1 MRLNNY
7 ISSTGLCSRR
17 EADKLIEQGRVTVNG
32 KKAQVGQTVEEGA
45 MVKVNNKLI
54 KPKNNNVYIAL
65 NKPVGITCTTER
77 HVKGNIIDYVN
88 YPERIFPIGRLDKD
102 SQGLIILTNDGDL
115 ANEVLD
121 YLDYEFIAKN
131 PKPIFGYSDL
141 TTVLNS
147 VYSQTNNS
155 VYLYQIRNLIYSDSK
170 NQLTNFS
177 NSLLTD
183 TNDLFNF
190 SYKFIQGE
198 SLSGI
203 TVGGNIRC
211 LLKLA
216 ETKYMPD
223 FTDKILFL
231 ESMGGEAALMSAFF
245 NQLKQMGVFSKVR
258 GILLGTFT
266 KMQEN
271 NISPTIEELLVKVI
285 DNPNLPIAKTEDIGH
300 GSTSKC
306 LIIGKNIILN

>member
-1 MRLNNY
+1 MSLLNINDT
-7 ISSTGLCSRR
+7 IAIVACS
-17 EADKLIEQGRVTVNG
+17 NG
-32 KKAQVGQTVEEGA
+32 QP
-45 MVKVNNKLI
+45 L
-54 KPKNNNVYIAL
+54 L
-65 NKPVGITCTTER
+65 NKPQIELLIKTLKDLGLNPILSEYIYSINLPFNGSSKD
-77 HVKGNIIDYVN
+77 KGKA
-88 YPERIFPIGRLDKD
+88 FM
-102 SQGLIILTNDGDL
+102 DL
-115 ANEVLD
+115 
-121 YLDYEFIAKN
+121 YKN

-216 ETKYMPD
+216 GTKYMPD

>member
-1 MRLNNY
+1 MSLLNINDN
-7 ISSTGLCSRR
+7 IAIVACSNGQPLSN
-17 EADKLIEQGRVTVNG
+17 KFQIEL
-32 KKAQVGQTVEEGA
+32 
-45 MVKVNNKLI
+45 LI
-54 KPKNNNVYIAL
+54 KTLKNLKL
-65 NKPVGITCTTER
+65 NPILSKHIYSINPPFNGLSKD
-77 HVKGNIIDYVN
+77 KGKAFMDLY
-88 YPERIFPIGRLDKD
+88 KD
-102 SQGLIILTNDGDL
+102 SKIKAIFDISGGDL

-141 TTVLNS
+141 TTLLNS
-147 VYSQTNNS
+147 IYSQTNNF
-155 VYLYQIRNLIYSDSK
+155 VYLYQIKNLIYSNSK
-170 NQLTNFS
+170 KQLSNFK
-177 NSLLTD
+177 NSLFND
-183 TNDLFNF
+183 KNDLFNF

-198 SLSGI
+198 TLKGVI
-203 TVGGNIRC
+203 VGGNIRC

-216 ETKYMPD
+216 GTKYFPD

-231 ESMGGEAALMSAFF
+231 ESMSGESALMSAFF
-245 NQLKQMGVFSKVR
+245 NQLKQMGVFNKVR

-300 GSTSKC
+300 GNNSKC

>member
-1 MRLNNY
+1 MDLYKNPKIKAIFD
-7 ISSTGLCSRR
+7 ISG
-17 EADKLIEQGRVTVNG
+17 
-32 KKAQVGQTVEEGA
+32 
-45 MVKVNNKLI
+45 
-54 KPKNNNVYIAL
+54 
-65 NKPVGITCTTER
+65 
-77 HVKGNIIDYVN
+77 
-88 YPERIFPIGRLDKD
+88 
-102 SQGLIILTNDGDL
+102 GDL

-147 VYSQTNNS
+147 VYSQTNNP

-216 ETKYMPD
+216 GTKYMPD